1 MHAESDEEWDEGEE
15 YDEMDAQYDDMLYGQ
30 YMQEMEE
37 AVRVACERDPD
48 GTPARGVGTASE
60 VAAGLKVSS
69 RLLRDGTS
77 TIK

>member
-1 MHAESDEEWDEGEE
+1 
-15 YDEMDAQYDDMLYGQ
+15 
-30 YMQEMEE
+30 MEE

-60 VAAGLKVSS
+60 VGAGLKVSS

-77 TIK
+77 NIK